1 MEPPALDQAAEAT
14 GGRGAGFGGGGCAGD
29 SYYLENMCDT
39 WKRPATAT
47 AGGGLS
53 PRPAPI
59 RSGQARLGDNAGG
72 RLEEDALLHHARGAS
87 DPRDGVEYG
96 DSDDYDD
103 DDNGSSPW
111 SSALGSPAR
120 SLMAS
125 PSSSS
130 STAASEGSGSSLG
143 GHSGPIP
150 TTPDSAEV
158 TKSFAAP
165 VVVAAGSATAEE
177 AQKEEQ
183 DGEQDEE
190 EDGSDDGEDDSD
202 PFFFHGPDKSFFYQ
216 QLQLYRVAG
225 AGGLGGLAPSLA
237 VSAFGGGN
245 LGAGGGGPLDGVL
258 PSRPASGPLGCGGGG
273 VAAANAWRPSLS
285 TITEVSTVEPK
296 ASRLLLPP
304 TLERNLTILIKARAG
319 GLPGRPADKAAQIRA
334 AQAALLGLTEEDLN
348 S

>member
-14 GGRGAGFGGGGCAGD
+14 GGRGAGFGGGGCTGD

-39 WKRPATAT
+39 WKRPATAA
-47 AGGGLS
+47 AGGGLL
-53 PRPAPI
+53 PPQAPI

-72 RLEEDALLHHARGAS
+72 RLEEDALRHHTR
-87 DPRDGVEYG
+87 
-96 DSDDYDD
+96 
-103 DDNGSSPW
+103 
-111 SSALGSPAR
+111 
-120 SLMAS
+120 
-125 PSSSS
+125 
-130 STAASEGSGSSLG
+130 SSLG

-165 VVVAAGSATAEE
+165 VVVAAGPAAAEE

-183 DGEQDEE
+183 DEEQDEE
-190 EDGSDDGEDDSD
+190 ENGSDDGEDDSD

-237 VSAFGGGN
+237 VSAFGGGG
-245 LGAGGGGPLDGVL
+245 LGAGGCGSGGPLDGVL
-258 PSRPASGPLGCGGGG
+258 PLRPASGPFGCSGGG
-273 VAAANAWRPSLS
+273 VAAVNAWRPSLS
-285 TITEVSTVEPK
+285 TITEVST
-296 ASRLLLPP
+296 
-304 TLERNLTILIKARAG
+304 LIKALAG

-334 AQAALLGLTEEDLN
+334 AQAALLGLSEEDLN